1 MSRLMNQNFR
11 RSRRGQPARQGSVLI
26 IVLWVSLGLVAVA
39 LTFGHSMLMAYRGA
53 DNNVAGE
60 QADQA
65 IDGAV
70 RYAETVLTTSYAAVP
85 GLFPNVTTYQSEA
98 VPVGDATFWFLG
110 RDNNNTPTATPV
122 FGLVDEASKLNLNS
136 VDATTLGWLLQ
147 YLQISADDATTIS
160 NSIVNWRSQ
169 TGNGNGADTD
179 TYQGLQPGY
188 VCKHAKFESIEELG
202 LVYGMYSTVLYGEDV
217 NLNGVVDPNED
228 DGEKNP
234 PSDNSNGTLDPGLL
248 EYVTVF
254 SKEPGAAAATTPTT
268 PAPASN
274 GTPMVSISPLTIG
287 GWTQLRAMS
296 SALSAAPLPQ
306 PPTFGSLLEFYVYLH
321 ALGVTDTDFALISAS
336 VTPPPAG
343 SGLVNINTASIPVL
357 TAVCAGNS
365 DLAQQI
371 ASNRLGQAVTDT
383 SINWVAQYFTQLS
396 RQQYGAICKLITGK
410 SYQVTA
416 DVAAVGRNGKG
427 YRRARFVIDMSSGTP
442 QIVYRRDLSHLGW
455 AVGKDAR
462 QTLLSAKAG
471 TL

>member
-1 MSRLMNQNFR
+1 
-11 RSRRGQPARQGSVLI
+11 
-26 IVLWVSLGLVAVA
+26 
-39 LTFGHSMLMAYRGA
+39 MLMAYRGA

-65 IDGAV
+65 IDGAL
-70 RYAETVLTTSYAAVP
+70 RYAETVLTTSYTSVP
-85 GLFPNVTTYQSEA
+85 GLFPDVTTYQSEA

-110 RDNNNTPTATPV
+110 RDNNNTPTTMPV
-122 FGLVDEASKLNLNS
+122 FGLVDEASKLNLNTA
-136 VDATTLGWLLQ
+136 DATTIGWLLQ
-147 YLQISADDATTIS
+147 YLQLSADDATTIS

-169 TGNGNGADTD
+169 TGSGTGADTD

-202 LVYGMYSTVLYGEDV
+202 LVYGMYSTILFGEDA

-248 EYVTVF
+248 EYVTIF
-254 SKEPGAAAATTPTT
+254 SKEPGAAAAATTTPTT
-268 PAPASN
+268 PATSAN
-274 GTPMVSISPLTIG
+274 GTPMVNISPLTLG

-296 SALSAAPLPQ
+296 STLSTAPLPQ

-321 ALGVTDTDFALISAS
+321 NTLGVNDTDFAQISAS
-336 VTPPPAG
+336 VTAPPAG

-357 TAVCAGNS
+357 TAIFAGNS

-371 ASNRLGQAVTDT
+371 ASNRQGQAVTDT
-383 SINWVAQYFTQLS
+383 SINWVAQFFTQLS
-396 RQQYGAICKLITGK
+396 RQQYGAFCKLLTGK
-410 SYQVTA
+410 SYQVSA
-416 DVAAVGRNGKG
+416 DVAAVGRNNKG
-427 YRRARFVIDMSSGTP
+427 YRRTRFVIDMSSGTP

-455 AVGKDAR
+455 AVGKDVR